1 MSKSEIANLQ
11 EILSSPTIRENKEI
25 DQLQGKYLSTQKQ
38 SSSISLKNNQVR
50 IYNPVEYLSWS
61 FFAEI
66 VNSLIF
72 RKTNISYPLI
82 RTLSEGKKC

>member
-50 IYNPVEYLSWS
+50 IYNPVE
-61 FFAEI
+61 
-66 VNSLIF
+66 
-72 RKTNISYPLI
+72 
-82 RTLSEGKKC
+82 